1 MKSATHKMFAIT
13 AGMLL
18 LAAVLGGSLGVAAGK
33 GRNDGLVAGQNYIG
47 PVGNQSVAPG
57 TWLACLPVQ
66 SWSAV
71 YSWDRNAQQWKHYF
85 NTSKGVPAYV
95 NLPEVGGITLLVP
108 PEGVALIMDVAV
120 PNPWFKDTP
129 SEACPP

>member
-1 MKSATHKMFAIT
+1 MKSATHKMFALT

-18 LAAVLGGSLGVAAGK
+18 LAAVLGGSLGVATGK

-47 PVGNQSVAPG
+47 PTGGKVAPD
-57 TWLACLPVQ
+57 TWLSCLPAQ

-71 YSWDRNAQQWKHYF
+71 YSWDAQAQQWQHYF
-85 NTSKGVPAYV
+85 NTAKGVPAYV
-95 NLPEVGGITLLVP
+95 NLPEVGGITLLIP
-108 PEGVALIMDVAV
+108 PAGVALIMDVAV

-129 SEACPP
+129 GEGCQ